1 MDKDGNQ
8 PSLTDLMQIQDPLQL
23 RELSSNM
30 SKALVESQKLMA
42 DVLGH
47 PPEELANPKDHPL
60 LIGSGNSMV
69 RLGESLAHHPD
80 RLVNANLEL
89 VQGYMT
95 LWHDMLTGQKKEAGR
110 DRRFSDPEWSA
121 NPMFDFMR
129 QAYDLNTKW
138 LMSLVDQADDLGEHD
153 KRKAKFLTRQTVDAF
168 APTNFFATN
177 PMALRKMLETGGA
190 SVLEGLRQARE
201 DFARGQGKLAISQTD
216 ESPFEIGRNVAT
228 APGQVVF
235 RNDLIELIQYSPTTE
250 KVHEIPLLIFPPWI
264 NKFYILDLREENS
277 MIRWLVDKG
286 LTVFVV
292 SWRSADEVTKDF
304 TWQDYSEKG
313 IFAAVEEVLEITGAP
328 QTNTVGYCIGGTL
341 LTSTLAYMSKK
352 GDDRIRSATF
362 FASQSDFEIAG
373 DLMVFTDAAA
383 VAEIERIIEDND
395 GIMPG
400 EIMGETFNWMRPVD
414 LVWRYVVDNYM
425 MGNKPKPFD
434 LLYWNADQ
442 TNIPGNT
449 HLTYLRDLYGHN
461 ALSRGT
467 FELFGEK
474 VGVSDVTIPV
484 SVQAGRD
491 DHICPFDSVYRTAQ
505 RFGGPVRFMLAG
517 SGHIAGVV
525 NHPDS
530 GKYQHWLNDGVELPE
545 SIDDWLEGTTELPG
559 SWWPSWWSWLQPL
572 SGKQVAAREA
582 EDVGLGAAPGAYVKA
597 RLGDMAEA
605 RAHGRTVVP
614 GAPAAKP
621 KRKTKPK
628 VAAEA
633 APAKTATSDAPSN
646 GAAAKTAKKPAA
658 KKPAAKSAASK
669 KTGKK
674 PAVNTSAT
682 SARKPTT
689 KSSKKPAAD
698 KAKTSV
704 DSAASKTATP
714 RKKAPAAK
722 AKTSKAKT

>member
-1 MDKDGNQ
+1 MAGDRDKNQ
-8 PSLTDLMQIQDPLQL
+8 PSLTDLVQSQNPERL
-23 RELSSNM
+23 RALSENM
-30 SKALVESQKLMA
+30 SKALVESQKLMT
-42 DVLGH
+42 DVFGH
-47 PPEELANPKDHPL
+47 PPQELANPKDHPL
-60 LIGSGNSMV
+60 LIGSGNSMM
-69 RLGESLAHHPD
+69 RLGESIAHNPD
-80 RLVNANLEL
+80 RLVNANLQL

-95 LWHDMLTGQKKEAGR
+95 LWHDMLTGQKASAKN

-121 NPMFDFMR
+121 NPVFGFMR
-129 QAYDLNTKW
+129 QAYDLNTNW

-177 PMALRKMLETGGA
+177 PMALRTMLESGGA

-201 DFARGQGKLAISQTD
+201 DFARGRGKLAISQTD
-216 ESPFEIGRNVAT
+216 ESPFEVGRNVAT
-228 APGQVVF
+228 APGKVVF

-292 SWRSADEVTKDF
+292 SWRSADEVTKDY

-313 IFAAVEEVLEITGAP
+313 IFAALEQVLDITGAP
-328 QTNTVGYCIGGTL
+328 QANTVGYCIGGTL
-341 LTSTLAYMSKK
+341 LTSTLAYMAKTD
-352 GDDRIRSATF
+352 DDRIRSATF

-373 DLMVFTDAAA
+373 DLMVFTDSAA
-383 VAEIERIIEDND
+383 VAEIERIIDDND

-425 MGNKPKPFD
+425 MGKKPKPFD

-442 TNIPGNT
+442 TNIPGQT
-449 HLTYLRDLYGHN
+449 HLTYLKQLYGHN

-467 FELFGEK
+467 FKLFGET
-474 VGVSDVTIPV
+474 VGISDISIPV

-505 RFGGPVRFMLAG
+505 SFSGPVRFMLAG

-530 GKYQHWLNDGVELPE
+530 GKYQHWLNDSGALPDD
-545 SIDDWLEGTTELPG
+545 IDTWLEGSTELPG

-572 SGKQVAAREA
+572 SGKQVPAREP
-582 EDVGLGAAPGAYVKA
+582 EDVGLGDAPGVYVKA
-597 RLGDMAEA
+597 RLQDMSDA
-605 RAHGRTVVP
+605 RAEGRTVVP
-614 GAPAAKP
+614 GAPAEMPKRKAKP
-621 KRKTKPK
+621 KI
-628 VAAEA
+628 AAETA
-633 APAKTATSDAPSN
+633 PATAVIADAPVKKPAPARKKAPAKPAAKKPAPKASATTASKP
-646 GAAAKTAKKPAA
+646 AAKTAKKPATA
-658 KKPAAKSAASK
+658 KAKAPAKSA
-669 KTGKK
+669 
-674 PAVNTSAT
+674 
-682 SARKPTT
+682 
-689 KSSKKPAAD
+689 
-698 KAKTSV
+698 
-704 DSAASKTATP
+704 SAAAPAKP
-714 RKKAPAAK
+714 RKKASTAK
-722 AKTSKAKT
+722 AKPKTSKAKT

>member
-1 MDKDGNQ
+1 MAGDHDKNQ
-8 PSLTDLMQIQDPLQL
+8 PSLTDLVQSQNPERL
-23 RELSSNM
+23 RTLSENM
-30 SKALVESQKLMA
+30 SRALVESQKLMTE
-42 DVLGH
+42 VLGH

-60 LIGSGNSMV
+60 LIGSGNSMM

-95 LWHDMLTGQKKEAGR
+95 LWHDMITGQKASSKS

-121 NPMFDFMR
+121 NPVFDFMR

-177 PMALRKMLETGGA
+177 PMALRQMLESGGA

-201 DFARGQGKLAISQTD
+201 DFARGRGKLAISQTD
-216 ESPFEIGRNVAT
+216 ESPFEVGRNVAT
-228 APGQVVF
+228 APGKVVF
-235 RNDLIELIQYSPTTE
+235 RNDLIELIQYSPSTE

-292 SWRSADEVTKDF
+292 SWRSADEVTKDY

-313 IFAAVEEVLEITGAP
+313 IFAALEEVLEITGAP

-341 LTSTLAYMSKK
+341 LTSTLAYMAKK
-352 GDDRIRSATF
+352 DDDRIRSATF

-425 MGNKPKPFD
+425 MGKKPKPFD

-442 TNIPGNT
+442 TNIPGQT
-449 HLTYLRDLYGHN
+449 HLTYLKQLYGHN

-467 FELFGEK
+467 FKLFDET
-474 VGVSDVTIPV
+474 VGIADISIPV

-505 RFGGPVRFMLAG
+505 SFSGPVRFMLAG

-525 NHPDS
+525 NHPNS
-530 GKYQHWLNDGVELPE
+530 GKYQHWLNDSGELPD
-545 SIDDWLEGTTELPG
+545 SIDTWLDGANELPG

-572 SGKQVAAREA
+572 SGKQVLAREA
-582 EDVGLGAAPGAYVKA
+582 EDVGLGDAPGAYVKA
-597 RLGDMAEA
+597 RLGEMAKA
-605 RAHGRTVVP
+605 RAEGRTVVP
-614 GAPAAKP
+614 AAPAEPP
-621 KRKTKPK
+621 KRKAKPK
-628 VAAEA
+628 VAAEV
-633 APAKTATSDAPSN
+633 APARTATSDAPSKAT
-646 GAAAKTAKKPAA
+646 AAAAAKKPVAKKPTAKSAPSKKAGAKTAKRPAA
-658 KKPAAKSAASK
+658 SKAATAAKSKSAS
-669 KTGKK
+669 
-674 PAVNTSAT
+674 TSA
-682 SARKPTT
+682 K
-689 KSSKKPAAD
+689 
-698 KAKTSV
+698 
-704 DSAASKTATP
+704 P
-714 RKKAPAAK
+714 RKKASTAK
-722 AKTSKAKT
+722 PKPRASKAKT